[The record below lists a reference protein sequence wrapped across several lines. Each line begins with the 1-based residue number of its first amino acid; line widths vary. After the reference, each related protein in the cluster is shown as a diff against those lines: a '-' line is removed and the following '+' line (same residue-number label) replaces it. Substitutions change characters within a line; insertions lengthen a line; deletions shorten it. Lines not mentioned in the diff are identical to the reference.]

1 MSVPYKLTVFNEVFD
16 KKRSEEKNVLQSMLL
31 SSYHM
36 MLISSPPTFS
46 EGEDDIKAICLS
58 IFFIAVI
65 QLLIN
70 SISSSFLHPH
80 PTQLNLFFI
89 FLFLDISENFPF
101 FSSTSLLNICTLCLL
116 HSHNWLFFSFET
128 SRSRWQISETER
140 TGWIKSSYRA
150 PGEHSWT
157 RNGDC

>member
-1 MSVPYKLTVFNEVFD
+1 MSVPYELTIFNEVFNT
-16 KKRSEEKNVLQSMLL
+16 KRSEEKNVLQSMLL

-36 MLISSPPTFS
+36 ILISSSPSFFLQLLSSSLFS
-46 EGEDDIKAICLS
+46 TAICLS

-80 PTQLNLFFI
+80 PTPPHPTQLNLFFI
-89 FLFLDISENFPF
+89 FLFLDISENFLF

-116 HSHNWLFFSFET
+116 HSHN
-128 SRSRWQISETER
+128 
-140 TGWIKSSYRA
+140 
-150 PGEHSWT
+150 
-157 RNGDC
+157 